1 MSLLKLFPWAKEES
15 KGGFIVQHT
24 RIAVE
29 FEYNKKFQQ
38 ANETATNESNQK
50 NITSNSSQYIC
61 PRLEI

>member
-1 MSLLKLFPWAKEES
+1 MKKP

-38 ANETATNESNQK
+38 ANEAATNESNLK